1 MREQGRR
8 DLVRD
13 GQKVTHRRSH
23 YRPMI
28 RVFSLGLLVFLGCD
42 RPTPSIPPQQVFASK
57 LLRAGIAS
65 DDPWAQAHLLL
76 AFSADS
82 QLDEARDRWST
93 WIKDLDSSIPLH
105 GEDGERGEQHP
116 HLMLRT
122 AAWVLPS
129 THPRL
134 VERVQSALASIRSP
148 SHWKQINDLAWLV
161 EAAAVLKLPATTA
174 TADADLQGLAATLLD
189 ALETSDQLVQRCVDD
204 GVERPD
210 GSADPSQSGTWAYT
224 CGGFHLLSALV
235 ESVEAGYLV
244 GADRQ
249 RVVDRLLLLARRI
262 PWELQFRVAQEQ
274 RAVSV
279 GISPRRAARHAVL
292 ARMKLAGHG
301 LDVLGRS
308 RAVGV
313 LTLEQAAKAAQS
325 CRNASKQ
332 IFARFLMEVDP
343 QGLLLSPQTEAVD
356 PQTWER
362 AFGDGCHLL
371 RGLAVWYSVSQK

>member
-1 MREQGRR
+1 
-8 DLVRD
+8 
-13 GQKVTHRRSH
+13 
-23 YRPMI
+23 MI
-28 RVFSLGLLVFLGCD
+28 RVFTLGLLVFLGCD
-42 RPTPSIPPQQVFASK
+42 GPTPSISPQATFTSR
-57 LLRAGIAS
+57 LLQAGLAS
-65 DDPWAQAHLLL
+65 DDPWAEAHLLL
-76 AFSADS
+76 AFPGATS
-82 QLDEARDRWST
+82 LNEVRDRWSAR
-93 WIKDLDSSIPLH
+93 IDDLNSSIPLH

-129 THPRL
+129 SHARL
-134 VERVQSALASIRSP
+134 VERLQRALASTSSP
-148 SHWKQINDLAWLV
+148 SHWQQINDLAWLV

-174 TADADLQGLAATLLD
+174 TADADLQTLAGTLLD
-189 ALETSDQLVQRCVDD
+189 ALERSDQRVQSCLDD
-204 GVERPD
+204 GIDRPD

-224 CGGFHLLSALV
+224 CGGLHLLSALV

-249 RVVDRLLLLARRI
+249 RVVDRLLLLVRRI
-262 PWELQFRVAQEQ
+262 PWELQFRVAEEQ
-274 RAVSV
+274 RAVAAGVSQ
-279 GISPRRAARHAVL
+279 RRAARHGVL

-313 LTLEQAAKAAQS
+313 LTRQQAAKAAQS
-325 CRNASKQ
+325 CLNASQ
-332 IFARFLMEVDP
+332 QLIARFLDEVDP
-343 QGLLLSPQTEAVD
+343 QGLLLSDKTEALD
-356 PQTWER
+356 PLTWER